1 MDPLTTIVVGIITK
15 IATDGGADILKRAGQ
30 ATADAAGKV
39 FHGVMNKLKGDPRFG
54 WIAEQFTKEP
64 ESYKA
69 PIADAVE
76 EEIKA
81 DPKFAAELKTL
92 VEAFDKAQKAAGVS
106 IVNTGS
112 GDVFTGDN
120 AFKVD
125 TNYGNITY
133 GGTHTTTVNK
143 SGGTDIN
150 AQGGTINISGDVV
163 GGGKTTK

>member
-1 MDPLTTIVVGIITK
+1 VPV
-15 IATDGGADILKRAGQ
+15 
-30 ATADAAGKV
+30 TA
-39 FHGVMNKLKGDPRFG
+39 
-54 WIAEQFTKEP
+54 
-64 ESYKA
+64 
-69 PIADAVE
+69 AVE

-81 DPKFAAELKTL
+81 DPAFAAELKAL

-133 GGTHTTTVNK
+133 GGTHTVNR

-150 AQGGTINISGDVV
+150 AQGGSVNISGDVV
-163 GGGKTTK
+163 GGNKNTK